1 MNAEKFPP
9 RFTHL
14 LLESHIHKFAA
25 RPFWPFD
32 IHRLAPKHSASEQK
46 REHGEALLLRVA
58 VSDANDGDGSIG
70 KKWVRQFRRSV

>member
-9 RFTHL
+9 RFTRL

-46 REHGEALLLRVA
+46 REHGEACNRPTATVL
-58 VSDANDGDGSIG
+58 D
-70 KKWVRQFRRSV
+70 SVLISNS